1 MSGCTRMAL
10 MNESTVIVKIERYDP
25 EKKKHYLQTYE
36 VPRGS
41 KSRVLDYLQ
50 YIFEELDSSLAYRR
64 HLCKARMC
72 NGCLMMV
79 NDKPSLVC
87 WEIVPPDQKEIILS
101 PLKGRQVMR
110 DLVVDFGG
118 PGLNDQEE

>member
-1 MSGCTRMAL
+1 
-10 MNESTVIVKIERYDP
+10 MNDSTVKVKIERYDP
-25 EKKKHYLQTYE
+25 EINEHYFQTYE

-41 KSRVLDYLQ
+41 KARVLDYLN
-50 YIFEELDSSLAYRR
+50 YIFEELDPSLAYRR

-79 NDKPSLVC
+79 NGSPRMVC
-87 WEIVPPDQKEIILS
+87 WEVVSSEQKEIILS
-101 PLKGRQVMR
+101 PLKGRTVIR

-118 PGLNDQEE
+118 LEFQEQEK

>member
-1 MSGCTRMAL
+1 
-10 MNESTVIVKIERYDP
+10 MNDSTVTIKIERYDP
-25 EKKKHYLQTYE
+25 DRKEHYLQTYE

-41 KSRVLDYLQ
+41 KSRVLDYLHC
-50 YIFEELDSSLAYRR
+50 IFEELDPSLAYRR

-79 NDKPSLVC
+79 NGKPRLVC
-87 WEIVPPDQKEIILS
+87 WEAVSPEQKEITLS
-101 PLKGRQVMR
+101 PLKGRTALK

-118 PGLNDQEE
+118 LGFQDPEE